1 MAKQM
6 DRQKQSARKD
16 TAKKTADKACKRPPT
31 RRAARIAAEQRTAT
45 KSQRRPENRGAF
57 SFSKRKLNTYAKN
70 SAAKAAEKIIL

>member
-16 TAKKTADKACKRPPT
+16 TAKKTADKAC
-31 RRAARIAAEQRTAT
+31 EQRTAT

-70 SAAKAAEKIIL
+70 SAAKTAEKIIL